1 MASIYIQYFEVILLL
16 IILNTKNMSVKFKV
30 VPRKNPRDLL
40 APEKFYA
47 NAVGDGEVDLDTLA
61 EMISLQCTVT
71 EADCYAV
78 LISLERN
85 IITEL
90 QQGRIVKLGKLG
102 NFQVGL
108 SSEGLATPQEV
119 TAAAIIKSRIRFRP
133 GKRMRSFLRDLSY
146 RKSS

>member
-1 MASIYIQYFEVILLL
+1 
-16 IILNTKNMSVKFKV
+16 MSVKFKV

-40 APEKFYA
+40 ADPKFYA
-47 NAVGDGEVDLDTLA
+47 AAIGDGEVDLDTLA

-108 SSEGLATPQEV
+108 SSEGFVTADEV
-119 TAAAIIKSRIRFRP
+119 SAAAIIKSRIRFRP
-133 GKRMRSFLRDLSY
+133 GKRMRSFLRDVSY
-146 RKSS
+146 RKAT